1 MKPIYIHKGDDTVFG
16 NTTKFLVFKIN
27 PAEYLEGY
35 KAEFKLRSV
44 TKKIEYIENGEFEV
58 ILTAQ
63 ETNKLDFGKCF
74 GEIKLIDT
82 NKRVKTICNTI
93 PFVITPQVVG
103 DQYDYLTLDIPN
115 DSSYEISLEIG
126 TSQSGGTT
134 NYEDLE
140 NKPSINGIE
149 LKGNLT
155 TEDLGISGGD
165 IDTSNLVTKEELNN
179 KGYLTEH
186 QDLSHLVTK
195 EEFDDVIGDIDALL
209 NVINGEIV

>member
-16 NTTKFLVFKIN
+16 QITKFLSFKIVTSDD
-27 PAEYLEGY
+27 LEGY
-35 KAEFKLRSV
+35 KAEFRLRKII
-44 TKKIEYIENGEFEV
+44 KKINSLDNNEFEV
-58 ILTAQ
+58 ILTAE
-63 ETNKLDFGKCF
+63 ETNKLEYGKCF
-74 GEIKLIDT
+74 GEVKLVDPEGHIKT
-82 NKRVKTICNTI
+82 FCNTI
-93 PFVITPQVVG
+93 PFVITPKVIDSQEGVIELELTNSPEYSLIIKIG
-103 DQYDYLTLDIPN
+103 DNTAGV
-115 DSSYEISLEIG
+115 S
-126 TSQSGGTT
+126 

-165 IDTSNLVTKEELNN
+165 IDTSNLVTKEELNS

-195 EEFDDVIGDIDALL
+195 EEFDDAIGDIDALL